1 MNMEK
6 LFRLEDV
13 NLPFNELALSDDD
26 MLVIKGGMGAGSNSG
41 SGCGCGCGTG
51 AGCGCGCSSGAGC
64 GCRCASGAGCGCNC
78 VSPTDPAPTPD
89 CPEKPTDE

>member
-1 MNMEK
+1 MEN

-41 SGCGCGCGTG
+41 SGY
-51 AGCGCGCSSGAGC
+51 GCGCGCSCDSGSGC
-64 GCRCASGAGCGCNC
+64 GCGCSCASGAGCGCNC

>member
-41 SGCGCGCGTG
+41 SGYGC
-51 AGCGCGCSSGAGC
+51 GC